1 MAASRAGPDVVKKM
15 ADLLRAGATMLP
27 ERCPLCGLPL
37 FRLRSG
43 EVVCPV
49 HGRVYIVRDESEVS
63 KITVQ
68 GVLEELEKLVAS
80 RISEN
85 IEAARRGEPRA
96 RELAE
101 WLDVLERT
109 ERILSMVRSELAA
122 AKEAGAAGKAAGGGG
137 KKPGPRRREG

>member
-1 MAASRAGPDVVKKM
+1 LTQRDTSVVKKM

-27 ERCPLCGLPL
+27 ERCPVCGLPL

-63 KITVQ
+63 RVTVQ
-68 GVLEELEKLVAS
+68 GVLEELEKVVAS
-80 RISEN
+80 RLSEN
-85 IEAARRGEPRA
+85 LEAAKRGEPRA
-96 RELAE
+96 KELSE

-109 ERILSMVRSELAA
+109 ERILSMVRGAGQTGSE
-122 AKEAGAAGKAAGGGG
+122 KQQPRE
-137 KKPGPRRREG
+137 KKTDPRKTRTSSS

>member
-1 MAASRAGPDVVKKM
+1 VAQQRASPDVVRKM

-27 ERCPLCGLPL
+27 ERCPICGLPL

-63 KITVQ
+63 KVTVQ
-68 GVLEELEKLVAS
+68 GVLEELERVVAA
-80 RISEN
+80 RISEAL
-85 IEAARRGEPRA
+85 EAARRGEPRA
-96 RELAE
+96 RELSE

-109 ERILSMVRSELAA
+109 ERILSMVRSGLGQG
-122 AKEAGAAGKAAGGGG
+122 AGAGEASAQEPRG
-137 KKPGPRRREG
+137 RRRGGEERREE